1 MDTILKIVVI
11 TLLFAFFIGW
21 LLNLIIIFFVN
32 IFRKKRLAEFPTIKR
47 QLIYALPTAFVLFVI
62 GWLLFLANVEM
73 H

>member
-1 MDTILKIVVI
+1 MGTILKIVVI
-11 TLLFAFFIGW
+11 SLIVAFFTGW
-21 LLNLIIIFFVN
+21 LLNLIIIFFLN

-47 QLIYALPTAFVLFVI
+47 QIIYALPTAFVLFVT